1 MTPTEPNISD
11 NARYGL
17 KEAAALLD
25 VHRNTLYNH
34 TKQHKIKCGYRRTN
48 GRPFYTGRA
57 IKQYWRSQW

>member
-1 MTPTEPNISD
+1 MTPIEPTCPDS
-11 NARYGL
+11 ARYGL

-34 TKQHKIKCGYRRTN
+34 TKRRLIRCGYRRTN

-57 IKQYWRSQW
+57 IKQYWRSQF

>member
-1 MTPTEPNISD
+1 MCNECPNIRD
-11 NARYGL
+11 DARYSAI
-17 KEAAALLD
+17 ETARLLG

-34 TKQHKIKCGYRRTN
+34 TKQHKIRVGYRRSN